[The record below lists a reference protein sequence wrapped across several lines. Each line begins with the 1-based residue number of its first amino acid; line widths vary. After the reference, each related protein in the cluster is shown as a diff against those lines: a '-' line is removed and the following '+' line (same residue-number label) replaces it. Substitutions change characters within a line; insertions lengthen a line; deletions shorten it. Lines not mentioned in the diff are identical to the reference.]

1 MYSIMILDNSEVEL
15 VMMQKSLEK
24 EYSVM
29 PMNNSKQALARLNK
43 ANIMPDIII
52 LDVVLQGVSG
62 FEVLTRLKTAEKTKN
77 IRVIF
82 ISGDK
87 DSATEVEAYRMG
99 AADYIRKPVNTQIL
113 KKHIEVQVELLES
126 KKQMGNYSG
135 QLQQS
140 MVAASQNTLKLEY
153 FIIGVITDLIT
164 VKDTFAG
171 MSSLAVSRY
180 MGLILREMLMSGI
193 NYGID
198 PADFEL
204 IILSSQL
211 HDMGKIGIPD
221 SILQKTGKYTD
232 EEFEMMKRHT
242 VLAANAIQ
250 RYSYLIPNSKFLN
263 YTYQMARFHHERY
276 DGGGYPDHLMG
287 ANIPLLARI
296 LAVADT
302 YDALVSTR
310 SYRQAKTHEQA
321 YNIITQAAGLQF
333 DPTVVSAFQR
343 AHMEIYEMS
352 RQLEMLEAKN
362 RQQQM
367 SAQAMTQMPP
377 ANAPGGAGK

>member
-15 VMMQKSLEK
+15 VMMQKGLERA
-24 EYSVM
+24 YNVTA
-29 PMNNSKQALARLNK
+29 MNNSKQAMARLNK
-43 ANIMPDIII
+43 ATIMPDIVIM
-52 LDVVLQGVSG
+52 DVVLQGISG
-62 FEVLTRLKTAEKTKN
+62 FEVLTRLMTNDKTKE
-77 IRVIF
+77 IRVIM

-87 DSATEVEAYRMG
+87 DASTEVEAYRLG
-99 AADYIRKPVNTQIL
+99 ASDFVKKPVSLAVL
-113 KKHIEVQVELLES
+113 KKRIELQVEILEGR
-126 KKQMGNYSG
+126 KQMGNFSG

-140 MVAASQNTLKLEY
+140 MAAANQNTLKLEY

-171 MSSLAVSRY
+171 MSALAVSRY

-232 EEFEMMKRHT
+232 DEFEMMKRHT
-242 VLAANAIQ
+242 ILAANAIQ
-250 RYSYLIPNSKFLN
+250 KYSYLIPNTKFLN
-263 YTYQMARFHHERY
+263 FTYQMARFHHERY

-287 ANIPLLARI
+287 VNIPILARI
-296 LAVADT
+296 LSVADT

-310 SYRQAKTHEQA
+310 SYRQSKTHEQA

-343 AHMEIYEMS
+343 AHTDIYEMS
-352 RQLEMLEAKN
+352 RQLEAME
-362 RQQQM
+362 QQHRMQRV
-367 SAQAMTQMPP
+367 SAQSMTQMPP
-377 ANAPGGAGK
+377 SQSGV

>member
-15 VMMQKSLEK
+15 VMMQKALEK
-24 EYSVM
+24 DYNVTV
-29 PMNNSKQALARLNK
+29 MNNSKQALTRLGK
-43 ANIMPDIII
+43 ATIMPDIMVV
-52 LDVVLQGVSG
+52 DVVLQGVSG
-62 FEVLTRLKTAEKTKN
+62 FEVLTRLKTSEKTKN

-87 DSATEVEAYRMG
+87 DATTEIEAYRLG
-99 AADYIRKPVNTQIL
+99 ASDFVRKPVNAQIL
-113 KKHIEVQVELLES
+113 KKRIEMQAELLDS
-126 KKQMGNYSG
+126 NKQMGTYLG
-135 QLQQS
+135 QLKQS
-140 MVAASQNTLKLEY
+140 MSSSSQNTLKLEY

-164 VKDTFAG
+164 VKDTYAG

-180 MGLILREMLMSGI
+180 MGLILKEMLMSGV

-287 ANIPLLARI
+287 VNIPILARI
-296 LAVADT
+296 LSVADT

-310 SYRQAKTHEQA
+310 SYKQSKTHEQA

-343 AHMEIYEMS
+343 AHMDIYEMS
-352 RQLEMLEAKN
+352 RQLEALE
-362 RQQQM
+362 QQHRMQ
-367 SAQAMTQMPP
+367 QASVQSMTQMPI
-377 ANAPGGAGK
+377 AQTGQF

>member
-1 MYSIMILDNSEVEL
+1 MYSVMILDNSEVEL
-15 VMMQKSLEK
+15 VMIQKALEK
-24 EYSVM
+24 DYNVIS
-29 PMNNSKQALARLNK
+29 MNNSKQALARLNK
-43 ANIMPDIII
+43 ANIMPDLII
-52 LDVVLQGVSG
+52 LDLMLQGVSG
-62 FEVLTRLKTAEKTKN
+62 LEVLTRLMTQEKTKG
-77 IRVIF
+77 IRVIM

-87 DSATEVEAYRMG
+87 DASTEIEAYRIG
-99 AADYIRKPVNTQIL
+99 AVDFVKKPLNMQVL
-113 KKHIEVQVELLES
+113 KRRVDMQAELLEN
-126 KKQMGNYSG
+126 KKQMGTYMG
-135 QLQQS
+135 QLKQS
-140 MVAASQNTLKLEY
+140 MASADQNTLKLEY
-153 FIIGVITDLIT
+153 FIIGVITDLIK

-180 MGLILREMLMSGI
+180 MGLILREMLMSGV
-193 NYGID
+193 NYGIN

-221 SILQKTGKYTD
+221 HILQKVGKYTD
-232 EEFEMMKRHT
+232 EEFEMMKKHT
-242 VLAANAIQ
+242 VLAADAIQ

-263 YTYQMARFHHERY
+263 FTYQMARYHHERY

-287 ANIPLLARI
+287 VNIPILARI
-296 LAVADT
+296 LSVADT

-343 AHMEIYEMS
+343 AHMDIYEMS
-352 RQLEMLEAKN
+352 RQLEALEMQH
-362 RQQQM
+362 RQQQA
-367 SAQAMTQMPP
+367 SVQAMTQMPP
-377 ANAPGGAGK
+377 AGGQS

>member
-15 VMMQKSLEK
+15 VMMQKALEK
-24 EYSVM
+24 DYNITA
-29 PMNNSKQALARLNK
+29 MNNSKQALARLNK
-43 ANIMPDIII
+43 ATIMPDIVIM
-52 LDVVLQGVSG
+52 DVVLQGVSG
-62 FEVLTRLKTAEKTKN
+62 FEVLTRLMTGEKTKN
-77 IRVIF
+77 VRVIMV
-82 ISGDK
+82 SGDK
-87 DSATEVEAYRMG
+87 DASTEIEAYRLG
-99 AADYIRKPVNTQIL
+99 ACDFVKKPVSMQIL
-113 KKHIEVQVELLES
+113 KKRVEMQVELLEG
-126 KKQMGNYSG
+126 KKKMGSFSS

-140 MVAASQNTLKLEY
+140 MAAAGQNTLKLEY

-164 VKDTFAG
+164 VKDTYAG
-171 MSSLAVSRY
+171 MSALAVSRY

-221 SILQKTGKYTD
+221 YILQKTGKYTD
-232 EEFEMMKRHT
+232 EEFELMKRHT
-242 VLAANAIQ
+242 ILAANAIQ
-250 RYSYLIPNSKFLN
+250 KYSYLIPNTKFLN
-263 YTYQMARFHHERY
+263 FTYQMARFHHERY

-287 ANIPLLARI
+287 VNIPILARI
-296 LAVADT
+296 LSVADT

-310 SYRQAKTHEQA
+310 SYKQSKTHEQA

-343 AHMEIYEMS
+343 AHADIYEMS
-352 RQLEMLEAKN
+352 RQLEAMEMQH
-362 RQQQM
+362 RQQQV
-367 SAQAMTQMPP
+367 SVKSMTQMPP
-377 ANAPGGAGK
+377 NQSGV

>member
-1 MYSIMILDNSEVEL
+1 MYSVMILDNSEVEL
-15 VMMQKSLEK
+15 VMMQKALEK
-24 EYSVM
+24 EYNVM
-29 PMNNSKQALARLNK
+29 PMNNSKQALARLTK
-43 ANIMPDIII
+43 ANIMPDIMII
-52 LDVVLQGVSG
+52 DVVLQGVSG
-62 FEVLTRLKTAEKTKN
+62 FEVLTRLKTTEKMKD

-87 DSATEVEAYRMG
+87 DATTEVEAYRMG
-99 AADYIRKPVNTQIL
+99 AEDFLRKPVNTQIL
-113 KKHIEVQVELLES
+113 KKHIETQVELLES

-140 MVAASQNTLKLEY
+140 MIAANQNTLKLEY

-164 VKDTFAG
+164 VKDTYAG

-180 MGLILREMLMSGI
+180 MGLILREMLMSGV
-193 NYGID
+193 NYGIE
-198 PADFEL
+198 PGDFEL

-242 VLAANAIQ
+242 ILAANAIQ

-263 YTYQMARFHHERY
+263 YTYQMARYHHERY

-296 LAVADT
+296 LSVADT

-310 SYRQAKTHEQA
+310 SYKQAKTHEQA

-343 AHMEIYEMS
+343 THMEIYEMS
-352 RQLEMLEAKN
+352 RQLEMLEAQH

-377 ANAPGGAGK
+377 TSK

>member
-15 VMMQKSLEK
+15 VMMQKALEK
-24 EYSVM
+24 DYNITA
-29 PMNNSKQALARLNK
+29 MNNSKQALARLNK
-43 ANIMPDIII
+43 ATIMPDIVIM
-52 LDVVLQGVSG
+52 DVVLQGVSG
-62 FEVLTRLKTAEKTKN
+62 FEVLTRLMTGEKTKN
-77 IRVIF
+77 VRVIMV
-82 ISGDK
+82 SGDK
-87 DSATEVEAYRMG
+87 DASTEVEAYRLG
-99 AADYIRKPVNTQIL
+99 ACDFVKKPVSMQIL
-113 KKHIEVQVELLES
+113 KKRVEMQVELLEG
-126 KKQMGNYSG
+126 KKQMGSFSS

-140 MVAASQNTLKLEY
+140 MAAAGQNTLKLEY

-164 VKDTFAG
+164 VKDTYAG
-171 MSSLAVSRY
+171 MSALAVSRY

-221 SILQKTGKYTD
+221 YILQKTGKYTD
-232 EEFEMMKRHT
+232 EEFELMKRHT
-242 VLAANAIQ
+242 MLAANAIQ
-250 RYSYLIPNSKFLN
+250 KYSYLIPNTKFLN
-263 YTYQMARFHHERY
+263 FTYQMARFHHERY

-287 ANIPLLARI
+287 VNIPILARI
-296 LAVADT
+296 LSVADT

-310 SYRQAKTHEQA
+310 SYKQSKTHEQA

-343 AHMEIYEMS
+343 AHADIYEMS
-352 RQLEMLEAKN
+352 RQLEAMEMQH
-362 RQQQM
+362 RQQQV
-367 SAQAMTQMPP
+367 SAKSMTQMPP
-377 ANAPGGAGK
+377 NQTGV

>member
-15 VMMQKSLEK
+15 VMMQKALEK
-24 EYSVM
+24 DYNVTA
-29 PMNNSKQALARLNK
+29 MNNSKQAIARLNK
-43 ANIMPDIII
+43 ANIMPDIMIM
-52 LDVVLQGVSG
+52 DVVLQGVSG
-62 FEVLTRLKTAEKTKN
+62 FEVLTRLMTNDKTKN
-77 IRVIF
+77 IRVIL

-87 DSATEVEAYRMG
+87 DASTEVEAYRMG
-99 AADYIRKPVNTQIL
+99 ASDFVKKPVNMQVL
-113 KKHIEVQVELLES
+113 KKRIEMQVELLES
-126 KKQMGNYSG
+126 RKKMGSFSG

-140 MVAASQNTLKLEY
+140 MAAANQNTLKLEY

-171 MSSLAVSRY
+171 MSALAVSRY

-221 SILQKTGKYTD
+221 SLLQKTGKYTD

-242 VLAANAIQ
+242 ILAANAIQ
-250 RYSYLIPNSKFLN
+250 KYSYLIPNTKFLN
-263 YTYQMARFHHERY
+263 FTYQMARYHHERY

-287 ANIPLLARI
+287 VNIPILARI

-310 SYRQAKTHEQA
+310 SYKQSKTHEQA

-343 AHMEIYEMS
+343 AHADIYEMS
-352 RQLEMLEAKN
+352 RQLEALEKQH
-362 RQQQM
+362 RQQQA
-367 SAQAMTQMPP
+367 SVQSMTQMP
-377 ANAPGGAGK
+377 AAK

>member
-15 VMMQKSLEK
+15 IMMQKAFEK
-24 EYSVM
+24 DFNVTA
-29 PMNNSKQALARLNK
+29 MNNSKQALARLNK
-43 ANIMPDIII
+43 ATIMPDIVIM
-52 LDVVLQGVSG
+52 DVVLTGISG
-62 FEVLTRLKTAEKTKN
+62 FEVLTRLMTGEKTKDC
-77 IRVIF
+77 RVIMV
-82 ISGDK
+82 SGDK
-87 DSATEVEAYRMG
+87 DASTEVEAYRMG
-99 AADYIRKPVNTQIL
+99 ACDFVKKPVSMPVL
-113 KKHIEVQVELLES
+113 KKRVEMQVELLDS
-126 KKQMGNYSG
+126 RKKMGSFTG
-135 QLQQS
+135 KLQQS
-140 MVAASQNTLKLEY
+140 MAAASQNTLKLEY

-164 VKDTFAG
+164 VKDTYAG
-171 MSSLAVSRY
+171 MSALAVSRY

-221 SILQKTGKYTD
+221 YLLQKTGKYTD

-250 RYSYLIPNSKFLN
+250 KYSYLIPNTKFLN
-263 YTYQMARFHHERY
+263 FTYQMARYHHERY

-287 ANIPLLARI
+287 VNIPILARI
-296 LAVADT
+296 LSVADT

-310 SYRQAKTHEQA
+310 SYKQSKTHEQA

-343 AHMEIYEMS
+343 AHADIYEMS
-352 RQLEMLEAKN
+352 RQLEALEAQHRK
-362 RQQQM
+362 QQV
-367 SAQAMTQMPP
+367 SAQSMTQMPP
-377 ANAPGGAGK
+377 SQSEV

>member
-1 MYSIMILDNSEVEL
+1 MYSVMVLDNSEVEL
-15 VMMQKSLEK
+15 VMIQKALEK
-24 EYSVM
+24 DYNVTA
-29 PMNNSKQALARLNK
+29 MNNSKQALARLNK
-43 ANIMPDIII
+43 ATIMPDIVIM
-52 LDVVLQGVSG
+52 DVVLQGVSG
-62 FEVLTRLKTAEKTKN
+62 FEVLTRLMTGEKTKDV
-77 IRVIF
+77 RVIMV
-82 ISGDK
+82 SGDK
-87 DSATEVEAYRMG
+87 DASTEVEAYRLG
-99 AADYIRKPVNTQIL
+99 ACDFVKKPVNMPIL
-113 KKHIEVQVELLES
+113 KKRVEMQVELLEGR
-126 KKQMGNYSG
+126 KKMGSFSG

-140 MVAASQNTLKLEY
+140 MAAASQNTLKLEY

-164 VKDTFAG
+164 VKDTYAG
-171 MSSLAVSRY
+171 MSALAVSRY

-221 SILQKTGKYTD
+221 YILQKTGKYTD
-232 EEFEMMKRHT
+232 EEFELMKRHT

-250 RYSYLIPNSKFLN
+250 KYSYLIPNTKFLN
-263 YTYQMARFHHERY
+263 FTYQMARFHHERY

-287 ANIPLLARI
+287 VNIPILARI
-296 LAVADT
+296 LSVADT

-310 SYRQAKTHEQA
+310 SYRQSKTHEQA

-343 AHMEIYEMS
+343 AHADIYEMS
-352 RQLEMLEAKN
+352 RHLEAMEKQH
-362 RQQQM
+362 RQQQV
-367 SAQAMTQMPP
+367 SAQSMTQMPP
-377 ANAPGGAGK
+377 SQSGV

>member
-15 VMMQKSLEK
+15 VMIQKALERD
-24 EYSVM
+24 YNVTA
-29 PMNNSKQALARLNK
+29 MNNSKQALARLNK
-43 ANIMPDIII
+43 ATIMPDIVIM
-52 LDVVLQGVSG
+52 DVVLQGVSG
-62 FEVLTRLKTAEKTKN
+62 FEVLTRLMTGEKTKN
-77 IRVIF
+77 TRVIMV
-82 ISGDK
+82 SGDK
-87 DSATEVEAYRMG
+87 DASTEVEAYRLG
-99 AADYIRKPVNTQIL
+99 ACDFVKKPISMPIL
-113 KKHIEVQVELLES
+113 KKRVEMQIELLEG
-126 KKQMGNYSG
+126 KKQMGSFSS
-135 QLQQS
+135 QLQKS
-140 MVAASQNTLKLEY
+140 MAAAGQNTLKLEY

-164 VKDTFAG
+164 VKDTYAG
-171 MSSLAVSRY
+171 MSALAVSRY

-221 SILQKTGKYTD
+221 HILQKTGKYTD
-232 EEFEMMKRHT
+232 EEFELMKRHT

-250 RYSYLIPNSKFLN
+250 KYSYLIPNTKFLN
-263 YTYQMARFHHERY
+263 FTYQMARFHHERY

-287 ANIPLLARI
+287 VNIPILARI
-296 LAVADT
+296 LSVADT

-310 SYRQAKTHEQA
+310 SYKQSKTHEQA

-343 AHMEIYEMS
+343 AHADIYEMS
-352 RQLEMLEAKN
+352 RQLEAMEMQH
-362 RQQQM
+362 RQQQV
-367 SAQAMTQMPP
+367 SAKSMTQMPP
-377 ANAPGGAGK
+377 NQSGV

>member
-15 VMMQKSLEK
+15 VMMQKALEK
-24 EYSVM
+24 DYNITA
-29 PMNNSKQALARLNK
+29 MNNSKQALARLNK
-43 ANIMPDIII
+43 ATIMPDIVII
-52 LDVVLQGVSG
+52 DVVLQGVSG
-62 FEVLTRLKTAEKTKN
+62 FEVLTRLMTGEKTKN
-77 IRVIF
+77 VRVIMV
-82 ISGDK
+82 SGDK
-87 DSATEVEAYRMG
+87 DASTEVEAYRLG
-99 AADYIRKPVNTQIL
+99 ACDFVKKPVSMQIL
-113 KKHIEVQVELLES
+113 KKRVEMQVELLEG
-126 KKQMGNYSG
+126 KKQMGSFSS

-140 MVAASQNTLKLEY
+140 MAAAGQNTLKLEY

-164 VKDTFAG
+164 VKDTYAG
-171 MSSLAVSRY
+171 MSALAVSRY

-221 SILQKTGKYTD
+221 YILQKTGKYTD
-232 EEFEMMKRHT
+232 EEFELMKRHT

-250 RYSYLIPNSKFLN
+250 KYSYLIPNTKFLN
-263 YTYQMARFHHERY
+263 FTYQMARFHHERY

-287 ANIPLLARI
+287 VNIPILARI
-296 LAVADT
+296 LSVADT

-310 SYRQAKTHEQA
+310 SYKQSKTHEQA

-343 AHMEIYEMS
+343 AHADIYEMS
-352 RQLEMLEAKN
+352 RQLEAMEMQH
-362 RQQQM
+362 RQQQV
-367 SAQAMTQMPP
+367 SAKSMTQMPP
-377 ANAPGGAGK
+377 NQSGV

>member
-15 VMMQKSLEK
+15 VMMQKALEK
-24 EYSVM
+24 DYNITA
-29 PMNNSKQALARLNK
+29 MNNSKQALARLNK
-43 ANIMPDIII
+43 ATIMPDIVIM
-52 LDVVLQGVSG
+52 DVVLQGVSG
-62 FEVLTRLKTAEKTKN
+62 FEVLTRLMTGEKTKN
-77 IRVIF
+77 VRVIMV
-82 ISGDK
+82 SGDK
-87 DSATEVEAYRMG
+87 DASTEVEAYRLG
-99 AADYIRKPVNTQIL
+99 ACDFVKKPVSMQIL
-113 KKHIEVQVELLES
+113 KKRVEMQVELLEG
-126 KKQMGNYSG
+126 KKQMGSFSS

-140 MVAASQNTLKLEY
+140 MAAAGQNTLKLEY

-164 VKDTFAG
+164 VKDTYAG
-171 MSSLAVSRY
+171 MSALAVSRY

-221 SILQKTGKYTD
+221 YILQKTGKYTD
-232 EEFEMMKRHT
+232 EEFELMKRHT
-242 VLAANAIQ
+242 MLAANAIQ
-250 RYSYLIPNSKFLN
+250 KYSYLIPNTKFLN
-263 YTYQMARFHHERY
+263 FTYQMARFHHERY

-287 ANIPLLARI
+287 VNIPILARI
-296 LAVADT
+296 LSVADT

-310 SYRQAKTHEQA
+310 SYKQSKTHEQA

-343 AHMEIYEMS
+343 AHADIYEMS
-352 RQLEMLEAKN
+352 RQLEAMEMQH
-362 RQQQM
+362 RQQQV
-367 SAQAMTQMPP
+367 SAKSMTQMPP
-377 ANAPGGAGK
+377 NQSGV

>member
-1 MYSIMILDNSEVEL
+1 MYSVMVLDNSEVEL
-15 VMMQKSLEK
+15 VMIQKALEK
-24 EYSVM
+24 DYNVIS
-29 PMNNSKQALARLNK
+29 MNNAKQALTRLNK
-43 ANIMPDIII
+43 ANIMPDLIVMD
-52 LDVVLQGVSG
+52 LMLQGVTG
-62 FEVLTRLKTAEKTKN
+62 LEVLTRLMTQEKTKGL
-77 IRVIF
+77 RVII

-87 DSATEVEAYRMG
+87 DASTEIEAYRMG
-99 AADYIRKPVNTQIL
+99 AVDFVKKPLNMQVL
-113 KKHIEVQVELLES
+113 KKRVEMQTELLEN
-126 KKQMGNYSG
+126 KKQMGTYMG
-135 QLQQS
+135 QLKQS
-140 MVAASQNTLKLEY
+140 MASADQNTLKLEY
-153 FIIGVITDLIT
+153 FIIGVITDLIK

-180 MGLILREMLMSGI
+180 MGLILREMLMSGV
-193 NYGID
+193 NYGIN

-221 SILQKTGKYTD
+221 HILQKVGKYTD
-232 EEFEMMKRHT
+232 EEFEMMKKHT
-242 VLAANAIQ
+242 VLAADAIQ

-263 YTYQMARFHHERY
+263 FTYQMARYHHERY

-287 ANIPLLARI
+287 VNIPILARI
-296 LAVADT
+296 LSVADT

-343 AHMEIYEMS
+343 AHMDIYEMS
-352 RQLEMLEAKN
+352 RQLEALKMQH
-362 RQQQM
+362 RQQQA
-367 SAQAMTQMPP
+367 SVQAMTQMPP
-377 ANAPGGAGK
+377 AGGQS

>member
-1 MYSIMILDNSEVEL
+1 MYSVMILDNSEVEL
-15 VMMQKSLEK
+15 VMMQKALEK
-24 EYSVM
+24 EYNVVA
-29 PMNNSKQALARLNK
+29 MNNSKQALARLSK
-43 ANIMPDIII
+43 ANIMPDIMVI
-52 LDVVLQGVSG
+52 DVVLQGVSG
-62 FEVLTRLKTAEKTKN
+62 FEVLTRLKTSEKTKD

-87 DSATEVEAYRMG
+87 DATTEVEAYRMG
-99 AADYIRKPVNTQIL
+99 AADFLRKPINTQIL
-113 KKHIEVQVELLES
+113 KKHLETQAELLES

-140 MVAASQNTLKLEY
+140 MAAANQNTLKLEY

-164 VKDTFAG
+164 VKDTYAG

-180 MGLILREMLMSGI
+180 MGLILREMLMSGV

-232 EEFEMMKRHT
+232 EEFETMKKHT

-263 YTYQMARFHHERY
+263 YTYQMARFHHERF

-287 ANIPLLARI
+287 ASIPLLARI

-310 SYRQAKTHEQA
+310 SYKQAKTHEQA

-352 RQLEMLEAKN
+352 RQLEMLEAQHRK
-362 RQQQM
+362 QQM

-377 ANAPGGAGK
+377 SGQGGTR

>member
-1 MYSIMILDNSEVEL
+1 
-15 VMMQKSLEK
+15 
-24 EYSVM
+24 
-29 PMNNSKQALARLNK
+29 
-43 ANIMPDIII
+43 MPDIMVI
-52 LDVVLQGVSG
+52 DVVLQGVSG
-62 FEVLTRLKTAEKTKN
+62 FEVLTRLKTSEKTKEV
-77 IRVIF
+77 RVIF

-87 DSATEVEAYRMG
+87 DATTEVEAYRMG
-99 AADYIRKPVNTQIL
+99 ASDFLRKPVNTQIL
-113 KKHIEVQVELLES
+113 KKHIETQVELLES

-140 MVAASQNTLKLEY
+140 MAAANQNTLKLEY

-164 VKDTFAG
+164 VKDTYAG

-180 MGLILREMLMSGI
+180 MGLILREMLMSGV

-198 PADFEL
+198 PSDFEL

-232 EEFEMMKRHT
+232 EEFEMMKKHT

-263 YTYQMARFHHERY
+263 YTYQMARYHHERY

-287 ANIPLLARI
+287 NNIPLLARI
-296 LAVADT
+296 LSVADT

-310 SYRQAKTHEQA
+310 SYKQAKTHEQA

-352 RQLEMLEAKN
+352 RQLEMLEAQHRK
-362 RQQQM
+362 QQM

-377 ANAPGGAGK
+377 AS

>member
-15 VMMQKSLEK
+15 VMMQKALEK
-24 EYSVM
+24 DYNITA
-29 PMNNSKQALARLNK
+29 MNNSKQALARLNK
-43 ANIMPDIII
+43 ATIMPDIVIM
-52 LDVVLQGVSG
+52 DVVLQGVSG
-62 FEVLTRLKTAEKTKN
+62 FEVLTRLMTGEKTKN
-77 IRVIF
+77 VRVIMV
-82 ISGDK
+82 SGDK
-87 DSATEVEAYRMG
+87 DASTEVEAYRLG
-99 AADYIRKPVNTQIL
+99 ACDFVKKPISMPIL
-113 KKHIEVQVELLES
+113 KKRVEMQVELLEG
-126 KKQMGNYSG
+126 KKQMGSFSS

-140 MVAASQNTLKLEY
+140 MAAAGQNTLKLEY

-164 VKDTFAG
+164 VKDTYAG
-171 MSSLAVSRY
+171 MSALAVSRY

-221 SILQKTGKYTD
+221 YILQKTGKYTD
-232 EEFEMMKRHT
+232 EEFELMKRHT
-242 VLAANAIQ
+242 ILAANAIQ
-250 RYSYLIPNSKFLN
+250 KYSYLIPNTKFLN
-263 YTYQMARFHHERY
+263 FTYQMARFHHERY

-287 ANIPLLARI
+287 VNIPILARI
-296 LAVADT
+296 LSVADT

-310 SYRQAKTHEQA
+310 SYKQSKTHEQA

-343 AHMEIYEMS
+343 AHADIYEMS
-352 RQLEMLEAKN
+352 RQLEAMEMQH
-362 RQQQM
+362 RQQQV
-367 SAQAMTQMPP
+367 SAKSMTQMPP
-377 ANAPGGAGK
+377 NQSGV

>member
-15 VMMQKSLEK
+15 VMMQKALEK
-24 EYSVM
+24 DYNITA
-29 PMNNSKQALARLNK
+29 MNNSKQALARLNK
-43 ANIMPDIII
+43 ATIMPDIVIM
-52 LDVVLQGVSG
+52 DVVLQGVSG
-62 FEVLTRLKTAEKTKN
+62 FEVLTRLMTGEKTKN
-77 IRVIF
+77 VRVIMV
-82 ISGDK
+82 SGDK
-87 DSATEVEAYRMG
+87 DASTEIEAYRLG
-99 AADYIRKPVNTQIL
+99 ACDFVKKPVSMQIL
-113 KKHIEVQVELLES
+113 KKRVEMQVELLEG
-126 KKQMGNYSG
+126 KKKMGSFSS

-140 MVAASQNTLKLEY
+140 MAAAGQNTLKLEY

-164 VKDTFAG
+164 VKDTYAG
-171 MSSLAVSRY
+171 MSALAVSRY

-221 SILQKTGKYTD
+221 YILQKTGKYTD
-232 EEFEMMKRHT
+232 EEFELMKRHT
-242 VLAANAIQ
+242 ILAANAIQ
-250 RYSYLIPNSKFLN
+250 KYSYLIPNTKFLN
-263 YTYQMARFHHERY
+263 FTYQMARFHHERY

-287 ANIPLLARI
+287 VNIPILARI
-296 LAVADT
+296 LSVADT

-310 SYRQAKTHEQA
+310 SYKQSKTHEQA

-343 AHMEIYEMS
+343 AHADIYEMS
-352 RQLEMLEAKN
+352 RQLEAMEMQH
-362 RQQQM
+362 RQQQV
-367 SAQAMTQMPP
+367 SAKSMTQMPP
-377 ANAPGGAGK
+377 NQSGV

>member
-15 VMMQKSLEK
+15 VMMQKALEK
-24 EYSVM
+24 DYNVTV
-29 PMNNSKQALARLNK
+29 MNNSKQAMARLAK
-43 ANIMPDIII
+43 ANIMPDIMII
-52 LDVVLQGVSG
+52 DVVLQGISG
-62 FEVLTRLKTAEKTKN
+62 FEVLTRLMTNDKTKN
-77 IRVIF
+77 VRVMVV
-82 ISGDK
+82 SGDK
-87 DSATEVEAYRMG
+87 DAATEIEAYRMG
-99 AADYIRKPVNTQIL
+99 ACDYIRKPVNSQIL
-113 KKHIEVQVELLES
+113 KKRVELQVELLES
-126 KKQMGNYSG
+126 KKQLGNYSG

-140 MVAASQNTLKLEY
+140 LAAANQSTLKLEY

-171 MSSLAVSRY
+171 MSALAVSRY

-198 PADFEL
+198 PSDFEL

-221 SILQKTGKYTD
+221 YILQKTGKYTD
-232 EEFEMMKRHT
+232 EEFELMKRHT

-250 RYSYLIPNSKFLN
+250 KYSYLIPNTKFLN
-263 YTYQMARFHHERY
+263 YTYQMARYHHERY
-276 DGGGYPDHLMG
+276 DGNGYPDHLAG
-287 ANIPLLARI
+287 VNIPILARI

-310 SYRQAKTHEQA
+310 SYRQSKTHEQA

-333 DPTVVSAFQR
+333 DPTVVSSFQR
-343 AHMEIYEMS
+343 AHADIYEMS
-352 RQLEMLEAKN
+352 RQLEALE
-362 RQQQM
+362 QQHRKQQASVQSM
-367 SAQAMTQMPP
+367 SQMPP
-377 ANAPGGAGK
+377 NNPGQSKA

>member
-15 VMMQKSLEK
+15 VMMQKALEK
-24 EYSVM
+24 DYNVTA
-29 PMNNSKQALARLNK
+29 MNNSKQALARLNK
-43 ANIMPDIII
+43 ATIMPDIVIM
-52 LDVVLQGVSG
+52 DVVLQGVSG
-62 FEVLTRLKTAEKTKN
+62 FEVLTRLMTGEKTKDV
-77 IRVIF
+77 RVIMV
-82 ISGDK
+82 SGDK
-87 DSATEVEAYRMG
+87 DASTEVEAYRLG
-99 AADYIRKPVNTQIL
+99 ACDFVKKPVSMPIL
-113 KKHIEVQVELLES
+113 KKRVEMQVEILEGR
-126 KKQMGNYSG
+126 KQMGSFTG

-140 MVAASQNTLKLEY
+140 MAAASQNTLKLEY

-164 VKDTFAG
+164 VKDTYAG
-171 MSSLAVSRY
+171 MSALAVSRY

-221 SILQKTGKYTD
+221 VILQKTGKYTD
-232 EEFEMMKRHT
+232 EEFELMKRHT

-250 RYSYLIPNSKFLN
+250 KYSYLIPNTKFLN
-263 YTYQMARFHHERY
+263 FTYQMARFHHERY

-287 ANIPLLARI
+287 VNIPILARI
-296 LAVADT
+296 LSVADT

-310 SYRQAKTHEQA
+310 SYKQSKTHEQA

-343 AHMEIYEMS
+343 AHADIYEMS
-352 RQLEMLEAKN
+352 RQLEALEKQH
-362 RQQQM
+362 RQQQV
-367 SAQAMTQMPP
+367 SAKSMTQMPP
-377 ANAPGGAGK
+377 NQSGV